1 MSAVV
6 LLVTATLPLLAD
18 IAMLPLASGVGR
30 LAPSAP
36 AAVPSC
42 TKKYWPGATVQGPAG
57 QTAVTDHAPA
67 PVADAYC
74 TDQPARLTAEAPRL
88 KSSMKSFL

>member
-1 MSAVV
+1 V

-18 IAMLPLASGVGR
+18 IATLPLASGAGK

-42 TKKYWPGATVQGPAG
+42 TRKYWPGATLQGPVG
-57 QTAVTDHAPA
+57 QTAVTDQAPV

-74 TDQPARLTAEAPRL
+74 TDQPARLTGEAPRL
-88 KSSMKSFL
+88 KSSTKSFL